1 MLTAG
6 LFQGCLYMRIE
17 AEADRLYPPDS
28 AASERVRD
36 LSELNVLALS
46 EMTGDISSAFLF
58 FPFLFF
64 SFPFLPR

>member
-1 MLTAG
+1 
-6 LFQGCLYMRIE
+6 MRIE

-46 EMTGDISSAFLF
+46 EMTGDISSAFF
-58 FPFLFF
+58 FF
-64 SFPFLPR
+64 SFLLFSPC